1 MTTRNV
7 PKCLWDYGLIHEAEV
22 LSILVHGKD
31 GIPGLEKITGQ
42 TIDISEYLDFAF
54 WDLIWYWDY
63 SKLVDM
69 GDEQKKFGRW
79 LGIAHCVGSNMCYW
93 ILTEYGKVIAWMTVQ
108 HVLFS
113 ELQQASVKS

>member
-7 PKCLWDYGLIHEAEV
+7 PKCLWDYGLIQEAEV
-22 LSILVHGKD
+22 LSILVCGKD

-79 LGIAHCVGSNMCYW
+79 LGIAHRVGSNMCYW
-93 ILTEYGKVIAWMTVQ
+93 ILTKYGKVIAWMTVQ